1 MEEATGCR
9 VAIAT
14 HSLCD
19 TQERLLRSRNISD
32 SSSSILAAPL
42 GSFFTDF
49 VAELSFPLWYFRK
62 VQDKVTKSHP
72 LLISETGQE
81 QNVQWLTFLVGSQ
94 RTVVL
99 TSLFAYQFISQS
111 RFCPFRA
118 PENRFLNHF
127 SARAVINKNKPAW
140 LKERWT
146 HSNQLKLKYLW
157 WMSNDV
163 VLCLKKKRKPSRLC
177 LLSQSMEK
185 LKKAGAQHGW
195 VRGQGVM
202 YCAQHTE
209 VPESIRCP
217 AVGFQVKVIYW
228 GHPCWP

>member
-14 HSLCD
+14 RSLCD
-19 TQERLLRSRNISD
+19 TRGRLLRSRNISD

-72 LLISETGQE
+72 LLISQTGQE
-81 QNVQWLTFLVGSQ
+81 QNVQWLTFLISSQ
-94 RTVVL
+94 HTVVF
-99 TSLFAYQFISQS
+99 TYQFRSQS

-127 SARAVINKNKPAW
+127 NAWEPWLTITNPLSWKKDGPTTINRNW
-140 LKERWT
+140 NISDGCRMT
-146 HSNQLKLKYLW
+146 
-157 WMSNDV
+157 
-163 VLCLKKKRKPSRLC
+163 
-177 LLSQSMEK
+177 
-185 LKKAGAQHGW
+185 
-195 VRGQGVM
+195 
-202 YCAQHTE
+202 
-209 VPESIRCP
+209 
-217 AVGFQVKVIYW
+217 
-228 GHPCWP
+228 